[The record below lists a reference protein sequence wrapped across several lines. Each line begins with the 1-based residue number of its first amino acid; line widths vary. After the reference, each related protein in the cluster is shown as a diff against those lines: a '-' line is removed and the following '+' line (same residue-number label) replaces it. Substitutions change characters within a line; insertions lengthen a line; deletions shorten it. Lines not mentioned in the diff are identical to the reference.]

1 MNCAKI
7 ISMNIGDSCSP
18 IVKGYKPEAVII
30 NINDIDFDALQYD
43 EENPHVVKSLALLD
57 GKYGFKVMQQGA
69 QPFNGTNSAMAQGT
83 YQNDVTNT
91 VSVVMPRDAETTN
104 KVAQPL
110 ANGAVVVMVLE
121 SKSKGAD
128 GNSAF
133 EIIGLDGGLVATAS
147 TSDVSGDAG
156 KNYVFTLT
164 ETTSN
169 LAMFLNA
176 GSYNSTKLLVEGLIK
191 QS

>member
-7 ISMNIGDSCSP
+7 ISMNIGDNCSP

-30 NINDIDFDALQYD
+30 NINDIDFDAIQYD
-43 EENPHVVKSLALLD
+43 EMNSHVVKSLTLLN
-57 GKYGFKVMQQGA
+57 GKVGFKVMQQGA
-69 QPFNGTNSAMAQGT
+69 QPFNGTNSAMSQGT

-104 KVAQPL
+104 RVAQPL

-156 KNYVFTLT
+156 KSYIFTLT

-169 LAMFLNA
+169 LAKFLNA
-176 GSYNSTKLLVEGLIK
+176 GSYNSTKILVEGLIK
-191 QS
+191 Q

>member
-30 NINDIDFDALQYD
+30 NIDDIDFNAIQRD
-43 EENPHVVKSLALLD
+43 ERNTHVVKSLPLKD
-57 GKYGFKVMQQGA
+57 GKNGFKVIQRGA

-83 YQNDVTNT
+83 YQNEVTNT
-91 VSVVMPRDAETTN
+91 VSIVIPRDATN
-104 KVAQPL
+104 TNVVAQPL
-110 ANGAVVVMVLE
+110 ANGAVVVMILE
-121 SKSKGAD
+121 SKDKGAD

-133 EIIGLDGGLVATAS
+133 EIIGLDGGLIATAS
-147 TSDVSGDAG
+147 TSDVGGDAG
-156 KNYVFTLT
+156 KNYIFTLT

-169 LAMFLNA
+169 LATFLDA
-176 GSYNSTKLLVEGLIK
+176 GDYNSTKLLVDGLVK

>member
-7 ISMNIGDSCSP
+7 ISMNIGDNCSP

-30 NINDIDFDALQYD
+30 NINDIDFDAIQYD
-43 EENPHVVKSLALLD
+43 EMNSHVVKSLTLLN
-57 GKYGFKVMQQGA
+57 GKVGFKVMQQGA
-69 QPFNGTNSAMAQGT
+69 QPFNGTNSAMSQGT

-104 KVAQPL
+104 RVAQPL

>member
-1 MNCAKI
+1 
-7 ISMNIGDSCSP
+7 
-18 IVKGYKPEAVII
+18 
-30 NINDIDFDALQYD
+30 
-43 EENPHVVKSLALLD
+43 
-57 GKYGFKVMQQGA
+57 
-69 QPFNGTNSAMAQGT
+69 MAQGT

>member
-1 MNCAKI
+1 
-7 ISMNIGDSCSP
+7 
-18 IVKGYKPEAVII
+18 
-30 NINDIDFDALQYD
+30 
-43 EENPHVVKSLALLD
+43 
-57 GKYGFKVMQQGA
+57 MQQGA

-91 VSVVMPRDAETTN
+91 VSVVIPRDAETTN